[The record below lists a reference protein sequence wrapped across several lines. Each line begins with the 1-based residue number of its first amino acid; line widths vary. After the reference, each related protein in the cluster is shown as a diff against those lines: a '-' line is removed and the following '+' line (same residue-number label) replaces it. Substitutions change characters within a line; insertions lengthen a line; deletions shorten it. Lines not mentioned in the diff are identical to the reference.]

1 MVYVFLA
8 DGFEELEAIAP
19 IDVLRRAGA
28 ELVTVGVGSRQ
39 ITSAHNIGFTAD
51 ITAEEIRLDP
61 KLEMIVLPGGMP
73 GADNLEN
80 SPEVQAAIDYCA
92 ENDKWIAAI
101 CAAPKILGH
110 KGLLA
115 GVRCTCFPGYEKA
128 LKNAILCPDA
138 VVRDGKFVTA
148 KGAGAAL
155 KFALKLVEV
164 LYGKERSSALASSMQ
179 FK

>member
-1 MVYVFLA
+1 MIYVFLA
-8 DGFEELEAIAP
+8 NGFEELEAIAP
-19 IDVLRRAGA
+19 IDVLRRAGSNV
-28 ELVTVGVGSRQ
+28 VTVGVGSKQ
-39 ITSAHNIGFTAD
+39 VTSAHNIGFTAD
-51 ITAEEIRLDP
+51 ITAEEICLSPD
-61 KLEMIVLPGGMP
+61 LEMVILPGGMP

-92 ENDKWIAAI
+92 ENDRWIAAI

-115 GVRCTCFPGYEKA
+115 GKRCTCFPGYEKA
-128 LKNAILCPDA
+128 LKNAVILPEL
-138 VVRDGKFVTA
+138 VVKDGRFVTA

-164 LYGKERSSALASSMQ
+164 LFGKEKAAALSSSMQ
-179 FK
+179 YK

>member
-8 DGFEELEAIAP
+8 NGFEELEAIAP

-28 ELVTVGVGSRQ
+28 ELVTVGVGSKQ
-39 ITSAHNIGFTAD
+39 ITSVHGIGFTAD

-61 KLEMIVLPGGMP
+61 KLDMIILPGGMP

-115 GVRCTCFPGYEKA
+115 GVRCTCFPGYEKE
-128 LKNAILCPDA
+128 LKNAVLCPDFVA
-138 VVRDGKFVTA
+138 QDGRFVTA

-155 KFALKLVEV
+155 RFALKLTEV
-164 LYGKERSSALASSMQ
+164 LYGKEKAAALSSSMQ
-179 FK
+179 YR

>member
-8 DGFEELEAIAP
+8 NGFEELEAIAP

-28 ELVTVGVGSRQ
+28 EVITVGIGSRQ

-51 ITAEEIRLDP
+51 ITAEEIHLASDLD
-61 KLEMIVLPGGMP
+61 MIVLPGGMP

-148 KGAGAAL
+148 KGAGTAL
-155 KFALKLVEV
+155 RFALTLTEV
-164 LYGKERSSALASSMQ
+164 LFGREKSAALASSMQ
-179 FK
+179 YR

>member
-8 DGFEELEAIAP
+8 NGFEELEALAP

-28 ELVTVGVGSRQ
+28 NVVTVGVGSRQ
-39 ITSAHNIGFTAD
+39 ITSAHGVGFITD
-51 ITAEEIRLDP
+51 MTAEDIRLSGD
-61 KLEMIVLPGGMP
+61 LEMIVLPGGMP

-80 SPEVQAAIDYCA
+80 SPEVQAAIDFCSD
-92 ENDKWIAAI
+92 NDKWIAAI

-110 KGLLA
+110 KGLLSGRKA
-115 GVRCTCFPGYEKA
+115 TCFPGFEKDLSGA
-128 LKNAILCPDA
+128 FVTGDPVNA
-138 VVRDGKFVTA
+138 DGRFITA

-155 KFALKLVEV
+155 RFALRLTEA
-164 LYGKERSSALASSMQ
+164 LFGKDKASALASSLQ